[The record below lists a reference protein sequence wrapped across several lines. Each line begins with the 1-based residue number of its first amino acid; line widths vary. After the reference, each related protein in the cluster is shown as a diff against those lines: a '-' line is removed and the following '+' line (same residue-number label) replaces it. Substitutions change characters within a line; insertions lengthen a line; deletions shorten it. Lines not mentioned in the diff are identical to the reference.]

1 MTSNCEIYEFVK
13 WKPKFQFEIVRLFNF
28 VKKVMKWG
36 NYLAGWCRLSWI
48 QKSFKHFVLIRKL
61 ESIYSTDVSLEISQ
75 LKDAYLLKV

>member
-36 NYLAGWCRLSWI
+36 NYLPAAFVR
-48 QKSFKHFVLIRKL
+48 SFKHFVLIRKL